1 MNWWGSKCRLTCKP
15 DCAARLHLTKLQTA
29 AILCFQRKNCKQKP
43 ALRNCVQHTYLLNS
57 EQVLIFQ
64 SQNGGNGLGCSI
76 FADFHSLIDHSCSSH
91 PPSRTTDLNL
101 PLGIKRCVTRAPT
114 SSNGTRGTS
123 SSQPSLGPLGFSR
136 RWRW

>member
-29 AILCFQRKNCKQKP
+29 AILCFHRKNCKQKP

-76 FADFHSLIDHSCSSH
+76 FADFHSLIDQLFLA
-91 PPSRTTDLNL
+91 PSLAHYRFKFAPRHQTVCDEGPHLIQRHTWHLQL
-101 PLGIKRCVTRAPT
+101 ATFARAPW
-114 SSNGTRGTS
+114 
-123 SSQPSLGPLGFSR
+123 L
-136 RWRW
+136 